1 MHRHANGRTR
11 VNDATESSHI
21 HVLVL
26 AAGASARF
34 GSTKQLVR
42 VNGRPLM
49 HTIVSRAV
57 ELAGHSVTV
66 VLGAHAGAL
75 APLLKHS
82 PVSIAVNRDWA
93 EGLSS
98 SIRAGLS
105 QAPSTADGLLIV
117 LADQAAVT
125 TEDLRRLA
133 GAWRRDTA
141 TLAAAQ
147 YAGTVGMPAIFPRWC
162 FRELAE
168 LRGDRGAQALLSRH
182 VARLVRL
189 PMPSAELDIDRP
201 EDLLALESNTPIRR
215 RPLQDADPR

>member
-1 MHRHANGRTR
+1 VTGSVDSGSN
-11 VNDATESSHI
+11 HI
-21 HVLVL
+21 HVVVL
-26 AAGASARF
+26 AAGASSRF

-66 VLGAHAGAL
+66 VLGAHAGEL

-82 PVSIAVNRDWA
+82 PASVAVNRNWS
-93 EGLSS
+93 EGIAS
-98 SIRAGLS
+98 SIREGLTH
-105 QAPSTADGLLIV
+105 APPTTDGVLIV

-133 GAWRRDTA
+133 GAWRRNTA
-141 TLAAAQ
+141 SIAAAQ
-147 YAGTVGMPAIFPRWC
+147 YAGGVGVPAIFPRWC
-162 FRELAE
+162 FRELNE
-168 LRGDRGAQALLSRH
+168 LRGDRGAQVLLQRH
-182 VARLVRL
+182 VDRLVRL

-201 EDLLALESNTPIRR
+201 EDLLALEQMTQVKR
-215 RPLQDADPR
+215 RPVEDGTADDTGA

>member
-1 MHRHANGRTR
+1 VAADSG
-11 VNDATESSHI
+11 TEASHI
-21 HVLVL
+21 HVVVL
-26 AAGASARF
+26 AAGASSRF

-66 VLGAHAGAL
+66 VLGSHAAEL

-82 PVSIAVNRDWA
+82 PASTVVNRDWA
-93 EGLSS
+93 EGIAS
-98 SIRAGLS
+98 SIRAGVAQL
-105 QAPSTADGLLIV
+105 PTTADGVLIA

-133 GAWRRDTA
+133 GAWRRNVTSI
-141 TLAAAQ
+141 AAAQ
-147 YAGTVGMPAIFPRWC
+147 YGGSIGVPAIFPRWC
-162 FRELAE
+162 FRELNE
-168 LRGDRGAQALLSRH
+168 LRGDRGAQPLLQRH
-182 VARLVRL
+182 ADRVVRL

-201 EDLLALESNTPIRR
+201 EDLLHLEASTPIKRR
-215 RPLQDADPR
+215 ELS